1 MDNTSKTAE
10 KIVPKKDV
18 KELMAKKKSERE
30 AAQANGTYVSL
41 KDKRKNEAMKQ
52 EEQKLQ
58 ESNPAPINDD
68 FTPDTPKPDA
78 TPYTPASTPASTNDF
93 VDAQDGLA
101 QLGMDNDTISNA
113 LSGDTNAQKSVENG
127 LDAGLAQM
135 AERTNDG
142 LYKPMSK
149 WDYADNAEKIGYVAS
164 AISLV
169 LFALSGGTIAPIN
182 FSKLTGL
189 DNKYKAYCKQIDQAN
204 TLISGAQGQNKAEE
218 VRAGQDVQTAEK
230 AATVDNT
237 AQAQLMKLASNLDT
251 ASKKELMDAAYSQD
265 VNKMSDTLDAL
276 LAKGFDREQ
285 ITQIASLFA
294 GQMGITPNQLAAQ
307 TAGKWTQVFTEPMEA
322 AGKAVGGAIKAA
334 TTSDES
340 VKAYFTKLLKF

>member
-1 MDNTSKTAE
+1 MGTKSKTAE
-10 KIVPKKDV
+10 NIVPKKDG
-18 KELMAKKKSERE
+18 KALLAQKKAERE
-30 AAQANGTYVSL
+30 AAQANGTYKSL
-41 KDKRKNEAMKQ
+41 KDKRKEQAIQK
-52 EEQKLQ
+52 EEQNLQ
-58 ESNPAPINDD
+58 NSTPAPINDD
-68 FTPDTPKPDA
+68 FQPDTPKPDA
-78 TPYTPASTPASTNDF
+78 TPYTPTNEF
-93 VDAQDGLA
+93 TDAQDGLA

-113 LSGDTNAQKSVENG
+113 LSGDTESQKTVENG
-127 LDAGLAQM
+127 LNAGLSQM
-135 AERTNDG
+135 AERTDDG

-149 WDYADNAEKIGYVAS
+149 WDFANTEEKVGYVAS
-164 AISLV
+164 AISLI

-189 DNKYKAYCKQIDQAN
+189 DSKYSAYCKQIDQAN

-218 VRAGQDVQTAEK
+218 VRAGQDISTAEK

-251 ASKKELMDAAYSQD
+251 ASQKELMNAAYSND
-265 VNKMSDTLDAL
+265 VHRMSDTLDNL

-307 TAGKWTQVFTEPMEA
+307 TAGKWAQAITQPVEA

-334 TTSDES
+334 TASDEN
-340 VKAYFTKLLKF
+340 VKSYFTKLLKF